1 MAEAFS
7 NSLSRAVGVVTT
19 TASASIGIYANHISG
34 VSTVGIS
41 TGDIVDNANYIAGT
55 KVTGFG
61 ATAGTVT
68 VDRVSTNS
76 AAVSS
81 ASVSFLGVTS
91 CYTSPAAT
99 KSILI
104 GGTFANN
111 TENSV
116 NLSVEI
122 LDSSGPTAA
131 LLASKIP
138 VPTRS
143 SFVIADTGK
152 TLLEA
157 GDVVRVYCNAN
168 NAIDVNLSI
177 LTGVS

>member
-76 AAVSS
+76 AEATSQT
-81 ASVSFLGVTS
+81 VSFLGVTS

-122 LDSSGPTAA
+122 LDSSGPTTA

-138 VPTRS
+138 VPNGS
-143 SFVIADTGK
+143 SFVISDVGK

-157 GDVVRVYCNAN
+157 EDVVRVYCDAN

>member
-138 VPTRS
+138 VPNGS
-143 SFVIADTGK
+143 SFVISDVGK

-157 GDVVRVYCNAN
+157 EDVVRVYCDAN

>member
-19 TASASIGIYANHISG
+19 TASASIGIYANHLSG
-34 VSTVGIS
+34 ISTVGIS
-41 TGDIVDNANYIAGT
+41 TGDIVDNTNYIAGT

-138 VPTRS
+138 VPNGS

>member
-138 VPTRS
+138 VPHGS
-143 SFVIADTGK
+143 SFVISDTGK

-157 GDVVRVYCNAN
+157 GDVVRVYCDSD
-168 NAIDVNLSI
+168 NAIDVNLSV

>member
-1 MAEAFS
+1 M
-7 NSLSRAVGVVTT
+7 
-19 TASASIGIYANHISG
+19 
-34 VSTVGIS
+34 
-41 TGDIVDNANYIAGT
+41 
-55 KVTGFG
+55 
-61 ATAGTVT
+61 
-68 VDRVSTNS
+68 
-76 AAVSS
+76 SS

-122 LDSSGPTAA
+122 LDSSGPTTA

-138 VPTRS
+138 VPNGS

-157 GDVVRVYCNAN
+157 GDVVRVYCDAN

>member
-122 LDSSGPTAA
+122 LDSSGPTTA

-138 VPTRS
+138 VPNGS
-143 SFVIADTGK
+143 SFVISDTGK

-157 GDVVRVYCNAN
+157 GDVVRVYCDSD

>member
-1 MAEAFS
+1 MADAFS
-7 NSLSRAVGVVTT
+7 NSFARATGLVTT
-19 TASASIGIYANHISG
+19 SSSASIGIYANHISG

-138 VPTRS
+138 VPNGS
-143 SFVIADTGK
+143 SFVISDTGK

-157 GDVVRVYCNAN
+157 GDVVRVYCDSN

>member
-61 ATAGTVT
+61 ATDGTVT

-122 LDSSGPTAA
+122 LDSSGPTTA

-138 VPTRS
+138 VPNGS
-143 SFVIADTGK
+143 SFVISDTGK

-157 GDVVRVYCNAN
+157 GDVVRVYCDSD

>member
-131 LLASKIP
+131 LLANKIP
-138 VPTRS
+138 VPTGS
-143 SFVIADTGK
+143 SFVISDTGK

-157 GDVVRVYCNAN
+157 EDVVRVYCDSN

-177 LTGVS
+177 LSGVS